1 MGATKDPGVP
11 LLCRLKS
18 EWYSLDIDYGNLSK
32 LDLSVLPEW
41 MKQEGKD
48 VLSWALQELDK
59 NIWPREDYWEPLKLI
74 VLCLGDEIDHFVFR
88 LPGLDHHVRWMSK
101 YLFFLKIKLLL
112 HIFPLSEVEGAQV
125 QEISTFILLFY
136 VRNWFQAPLP
146 ASAARNDLS
155 FMANVLMYRQVSKP
169 KIAFSVMQSCY
180 CHLWYLVPQTVVLA
194 LADRGLSDI

>member
-1 MGATKDPGVP
+1 M
-11 LLCRLKS
+11 
-18 EWYSLDIDYGNLSK
+18 
-32 LDLSVLPEW
+32 
-41 MKQEGKD
+41 
-48 VLSWALQELDK
+48 
-59 NIWPREDYWEPLKLI
+59 
-74 VLCLGDEIDHFVFR
+74 
-88 LPGLDHHVRWMSK
+88 
-101 YLFFLKIKLLL
+101 
-112 HIFPLSEVEGAQV
+112 EGALD